1 MKKLTK
7 HQRHYRKKR
16 KDSKRDFKKVLR
28 EDGKKGVQV
37 TKKQLCVRVN
47 EEAFLRLQKEAETRQ
62 ITKQD
67 MLTWMILKGLP
78 AQAQGCR
85 GIGTTGYSWPDH
97 LLNSTGISKKNK
109 GSIGIKQLNLAI
121 TSTAWKKLHCFSNA
135 IGLSK
140 ARIVQ
145 DLILNYTFC
154 SPKDLEKQKQYRK
167 KSRERY
173 DFSPRI
179 PPTQEEIKAFYQAL
193 HKKMEEREQRLDQM
207 MEAIKEDYEGR
218 LSESEQ
224 DDS

>member
-1 MKKLTK
+1 MRKLTK
-7 HQRHYRKKR
+7 HQRHYRKK
-16 KDSKRDFKKVLR
+16 KKESKRDFKKVLR
-28 EDGKKGVQV
+28 EDGKTGVQV

-47 EEAFLRLQKEAETRQ
+47 EEAFLRLQNEAEERQ
-62 ITKQD
+62 LSKQD
-67 MLTWMILKGLP
+67 MLSQMILKGLP
-78 AQAQGCR
+78 AQHQGCR
-85 GIGTTGYSWPDH
+85 SIGTKGYNWPQN
-97 LLNSTGISKKNK
+97 LMNSTDISKKNK
-109 GSIGIKQLNLAI
+109 GSTGKKQLNIAI

-154 SPKDLEKQKQYRK
+154 SPKELEKQKQYRK

>member
-7 HQRHYRKKR
+7 HQRHYRKK
-16 KDSKRDFKKVLR
+16 KKEGKRDFKKVLR
-28 EDGKKGVQV
+28 EDGKAGVQV

-78 AQAQGCR
+78 AQSQGCR
-85 GIGTTGYSWPDH
+85 GMGTSGYSWPDH
-97 LLNSTGISKKNK
+97 LLNSTDISKKNK
-109 GSIGIKQLNLAI
+109 GSTGIKQLNLAI

-135 IGLSK
+135 VGLSK
-140 ARIVQ
+140 ARIIQ

-154 SPKDLEKQKQYRK
+154 SPEELEKQKEYRK
-167 KSRERY
+167 KSREGY
-173 DFSPRI
+173 EFYPRT
-179 PPTQEEIKAFYQAL
+179 PPTQEEIEAFYKAL
-193 HKKMEEREQRLDQM
+193 QKSREEREQRLDLN
-207 MEAIKEDYEGR
+207 MEAVKEGYEGR
-218 LSESEQ
+218 LSESKQ

>member
-7 HQRHYRKKR
+7 HQKHYRKKR
-16 KDSKRDFKKVLR
+16 KESKRDLKKVLR
-28 EDGKKGVQV
+28 EDGKTGVQV

-47 EEAFLRLQKEAETRQ
+47 EEASLRLQKEAETHQ

-78 AQAQGCR
+78 AQSQGCR
-85 GIGTTGYSWPDH
+85 GMGTTGYSWPDH
-97 LLNSTGISKKNK
+97 LLNSKDISKKNK
-109 GSIGIKQLNLAI
+109 GSTGIQQLNLAI

-140 ARIVQ
+140 ARIIQ
-145 DLILNYTFC
+145 DLILHYTFC
-154 SPKDLEKQKQYRK
+154 SPEELEKQKEYRQ
-167 KSRERY
+167 KSRKSY
-173 DFSPRI
+173 DFQPRR
-179 PPTQEEIKAFYQAL
+179 PLTKEEIEAFYQAL
-193 HKKMEEREQRLDQM
+193 HKKMEEREQRLDQII
-207 MEAIKEDYEGR
+207 EAVKEDYEGR